1 MYVMSWMFLAGHIM
15 MMAHKIF
22 DINDNTIFPEP
33 IKWLKN
39 KNTYCIQDF
48 WYFLVGHVIN
58 IQVSSEACKPYDCI
72 TYLEQLFKN
81 DIFY

>member
-33 IKWLKN
+33 IKSLKI
-39 KNTYCIQDF
+39 KTHTVSRIFDI
-48 WYFLVGHVIN
+48 FLAGRVIN
-58 IQVSSEACKPYDCI
+58 IQVSNEACKPHDCS
-72 TYLEQLFKN
+72 TYLVA
-81 DIFY
+81 II